1 MACLGSDTY
10 FVTIGKANTELAWP
24 GVEAMPTKR
33 NKSEKERFSQV
44 ERKGPNV
51 QKEMLGWQKQ
61 LIPIIGSKKIH
72 TA

>member
-33 NKSEKERFSQV
+33 NKSEKEGSAKW
-44 ERKGPNV
+44 KGKAP
-51 QKEMLGWQKQ
+51 M
-61 LIPIIGSKKIH
+61 SKKRC
-72 TA
+72 